1 MGTRSLRVSLQN
13 EQRQP
18 VPGRLG
24 WEGWSVLHA
33 CLAGRKIHFLPYF
46 TPKRSLT
53 EARFTVKDLCG
64 PWQPWNRSVMTFP
77 LSVLD
82 VIMPRGE
89 TMSGDGKLLC
99 EWDCRGSRG
108 LPTAECGLECP
119 AHRCS
124 TVPEPKTPSIRAH
137 VPGPGH
143 VDPSQGWSRAPKAGH
158 QPFFFHW

>member
-1 MGTRSLRVSLQN
+1 MSRDSQCLEGWD
-13 EQRQP
+13 
-18 VPGRLG
+18 
-24 WEGWSVLHA
+24 WEGWRVLHA
-33 CLAGRKIHFLPYF
+33 CSTGQKIHFLPYF

-53 EARFTVKDLCG
+53 EARFTVKDLCS

-89 TMSGDGKLLC
+89 TTSGDGKLLC
-99 EWDCRGSRG
+99 KWDCRGSRG

-119 AHRCS
+119 AHRYC
-124 TVPEPKTPSIRAH
+124 TVLEPKTPSIRAH

-143 VDPSQGWSRAPKAGH
+143 VDPSQGWSQAPKAGH